1 MACLNCKTLIELMR
15 REIDELKDKEGQLMQ
30 VNATLQAA
38 ANRINIDNS

>member
-38 ANRINIDNS
+38 ANRINLDSS